1 MSIELDDRLLDPV
14 AVDRHLRGADL
25 ALIASVFERARGR
38 GQRAWMTMAVC
49 VGRAQAQGGRG
60 DAVIERMAELFRL
73 HRSRIAR
80 LGRIY
85 REALLPRLEG
95 AGTPIFPLAEQA
107 WYEIATEAAGPLGRS
122 ALALLAEAEE
132 RKRSDPRYST
142 RRWKSDLGITS
153 ADTESAK
160 LRALLVRLAGVE
172 DDAVEE
178 FAQGDADQ
186 NRELLQAASRIIGRA
201 SSPTRTAPARS
212 LWRTLVEGSEVTVE
226 DISADLAAQ
235 LGRTPAE
242 VIGGSFFDLV
252 WNAERARKSF
262 DLLRR
267 GERPEWVPGSFEP
280 GHFEFRHATGAKAI
294 LPLDYVVRTRS
305 DGSFDGL
312 DLLPTAP
319 SDPSAPKSPRLTL
332 VGAHDRWLLDVRGR
346 TVWVA
351 EAIALALGETPASML
366 GAPYWEFQLDVPASA
381 NAWTELVRDP
391 LGSPGAAQLAAG
403 ARRLRRRVDDSAVD
417 IGLELTLLIGPG
429 GEWKGVLIT
438 PPLELLQERLAQET
452 SRSETTRPGGGL
464 DHALAIWVIDSELR
478 TVFASPEI
486 AALLGTTADK
496 IVGRSA
502 LEFSPE
508 PPRWRTV
515 FDLMS
520 RGISPPWTPGWRPG
534 AISARAADGRTVEL
548 PLHLTRHHSPLGE
561 FLGVSL
567 YASAM
572 AVPEES
578 LVPTAH
584 PARES
589 MWIIRAD
596 DLETLFVSPELA
608 ELLGSTREDMV
619 GRSAL
624 PYLTVAGDTV
634 RATGDLRGSEVLWVG
649 HAGPR
654 RFVRTD
660 GTNVTLHVES
670 HPVYDARGQLTHVAA
685 VFGAANSSDL

>member
-1 MSIELDDRLLDPV
+1 MSSDLDDRLLDPV

-25 ALIASVFERARGR
+25 AMIASVFERARGR

-95 AGTPIFPLAEQA
+95 TSAPTFPLAEQA
-107 WYEIATEAAGPLGRS
+107 WYEIATEAAGPLGRP

-132 RKRSDPRYST
+132 RKGADPRYST
-142 RRWKSDLGITS
+142 RRWKSDLGITN
-153 ADTESAK
+153 ADSESAK
-160 LRALLVRLAGVE
+160 LRALLVRLTDVE

-186 NRELLQAASRIIGRA
+186 NRELLVAASRIIGRA
-201 SSPTRTAPARS
+201 SRPTRASTVRS
-212 LWRTLVEGSEVTVE
+212 LCRTKVEGGDTTIEEITP
-226 DISADLAAQ
+226 DLAAQ
-235 LGRTPAE
+235 LGYTPAE
-242 VIGGSFFDLV
+242 LIGSSFFQFV
-252 WNAERARKSF
+252 WNAERARRAF
-262 DLLRR
+262 ELLSR
-267 GERPEWVPGSFEP
+267 GERPDWVPRSFEP

-305 DGSFDGL
+305 DGTFDGL
-312 DLLPTAP
+312 DLQPTDP
-319 SDPSAPKSPRLTL
+319 SDPARKAARLPL
-332 VGAHDRWLLDVRGR
+332 VGAHDQWLLDVRGR
-346 TVWVA
+346 TVSVA

-366 GAPYWEFQLDVPASA
+366 GASYWEFQLDVQASA
-381 NAWTELVRDP
+381 NSWTELVRDP
-391 LGSPGAAQLAAG
+391 IGSNGAAQLAAG

-417 IGLELTLLIGPG
+417 LGLEMTLLVGPA
-429 GEWKGVLIT
+429 GEWKGVLLT
-438 PPLELLQERLAQET
+438 PPLDLLQERLAQET
-452 SRSETTRPGGGL
+452 PRPEPVRSGSL

-486 AALLGTTADK
+486 ATLLGTTADK
-496 IVGRSA
+496 VVGRSA
-502 LEFSPE
+502 LDFSPE
-508 PPRWRTV
+508 PAQWRTV
-515 FDLMS
+515 FALLG

-578 LVPTAH
+578 LAPTAR

-589 MWIIRAD
+589 MWIVRAN
-596 DLETLFVSPELA
+596 DLETLFIAPELA
-608 ELLGSTREDMV
+608 DILGSTREDMV

-634 RATGDLRGSEVLWVG
+634 RATGDLRGSELLWVG

-685 VFGAANSSDL
+685 VFGADGPTT